1 MIDWSKIEEK
11 PDKAVKVEG
20 QILLDLRAAKSEL
33 EANLHQTRAD
43 LSTREHELEVSL
55 TYLKYLNQQMNEKDE
70 AQEYDKDDHM
80 RSLLK
85 DYLSDD
91 DKDKN
96 SKLSRDDIEKLNI
109 PDLIPV
115 NGEYAVSQRFSEKHP
130 ALDFA
135 AAEGTEVVSA
145 ATGEVLSV
153 YEDQYFG
160 NVMIIDHLNE
170 YATLYAHL
178 ATAICEPGAAVKKGE
193 TIGLVGNTG
202 FSSAPHLHFEILKNG
217 ENIDPETILK
227 K

>member
-1 MIDWSKIEEK
+1 MTKFLLILIIIILMVVLLFCLSENKKTQDQLN
-11 PDKAVKVEG
+11 KV
-20 QILLDLRAAKSEL
+20 Q
-33 EANLHQTRAD
+33 
-43 LSTREHELEVSL
+43 HELEVSL
-55 TYLKYLNQQMNEKDE
+55 KYLKYLNQQMNEEKSIQDHI
-70 AQEYDKDDHM
+70 DNDHM

-85 DYLSDD
+85 DYLND
-91 DKDKN
+91 DKKDQDLI
-96 SKLSRDDIEKLNI
+96 LSSDEIDKLNI

-115 NGEYAVSQRFSEKHP
+115 NGEYAISQHFSEKHP

-135 AAEGTEVVSA
+135 ASEGTEVVSA
-145 ATGEVLSV
+145 AAGEVLSV

-160 NVMIIDHLNE
+160 NVMILDHLNE

-178 ATAICEPGAAVKKGE
+178 ATAIYEPGAAIKKGE

-217 ENIDPETILK
+217 DNVDPETILK